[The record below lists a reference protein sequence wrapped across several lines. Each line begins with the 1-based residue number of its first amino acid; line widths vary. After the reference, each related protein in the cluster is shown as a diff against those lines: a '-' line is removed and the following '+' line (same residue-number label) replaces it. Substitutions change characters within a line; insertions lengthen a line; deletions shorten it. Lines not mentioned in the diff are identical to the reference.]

1 MMLLLRFVAAGG
13 MHVMDE
19 WDFIRLYFQLDF
31 DWVFYDI
38 MTHYYHW
45 IYIYIFTNK
54 LPRWIL
60 WCWHND
66 YTYISNSCY
75 HFYHKDGCTCT
86 ICIQCIPCIFS
97 PQAMASE
104 LNMYESQVNEYKY
117 EIERLAR
124 ELQDVKKKY
133 FLSRKKE
140 QQQKYVTTIGVCEC
154 FSYLHVIGM
163 ILLIA
168 WQPQIMISVKF
179 KHTKHTHD
187 LP

>member
-1 MMLLLRFVAAGG
+1 MSCWHNNDVIIAFCGHWGNACYGWMRFHKIILPVGFWLGFLWHNDPLLS
-13 MHVMDE
+13 
-19 WDFIRLYFQLDF
+19 LD
-31 DWVFYDI
+31 
-38 MTHYYHW
+38 

-140 QQQKYVTTIGVCEC
+140 QQQKYVTTVGVYVC
-154 FSYLHVIGM
+154 FSYLHVVGM
-163 ILLIA
+163 ILLTA
-168 WQPQIMISVKF
+168 WQPQIMILGKF
-179 KHTKHTHD
+179 
-187 LP
+187 